1 VANRLPKFRG
11 ELTMRDPHPDYITKD
26 SPWRVTDTIER
37 LTALMTERGIT
48 IFTTIDQRAAAN
60 GVGQELRE
68 TVLIIFG
75 NPAAGTPIMD
85 AEPLAGLDL
94 PLKLLVWDDDGRTR
108 VSYLTPAALA
118 ARYELSESLAAGL
131 GGIDSLT
138 DNALTLR
145 P

>member
-1 VANRLPKFRG
+1 
-11 ELTMRDPHPDYITKD
+11 
-26 SPWRVTDTIER
+26 
-37 LTALMTERGIT
+37 MTERGIT